1 METFKKNSVL
11 IVDDELLNLKM
22 LRGILHDDYTVFTA
36 KDGPSA
42 IEMAI
47 ANTPDLILL
56 DIVMPGMDGYEVL
69 DCLKSHSVTRK
80 IPVIFITGLDSVAE
94 EEKGLSMDAADYIG
108 KPFSP
113 GIVALRV
120 RNQIQIT
127 NQIRTIE
134 KLSYLDQ
141 LTSIPNRRS
150 LDQHLL
156 SEWGRAIRDQIPLSL
171 LMIDVDKFK
180 LYNDTYGHLQGDIVL
195 RTVAGTILQT
205 LQRAGDFAAR
215 YGGEEFCVL
224 LPGADLIGA
233 MKVADQVRE
242 AVSSLTIPSENGTS
256 SKVTISVGVHSLIPR
271 VTDTIPDLIDKADHA
286 LYVAKEAGRNCVRE
300 YPGDPE

>member
-1 METFKKNSVL
+1 MEEQNKNSIL

-22 LRGILHDDYTVFTA
+22 LRSILHEDYTVFTA
-36 KDGPSA
+36 KDGLSA
-42 IEMAI
+42 IEMATT
-47 ANTPDLILL
+47 NNPDLILL
-56 DIVMPGMDGYEVL
+56 DIIMPGMDGYEVL
-69 DCLKSHSVTRK
+69 ANLKGNNNTRS
-80 IPVIFITGLDSVAE
+80 IPVIFITGLDSAAE

-108 KPFSP
+108 KPFTP
-113 GIVALRV
+113 NIVLLRV
-120 RNQIQIT
+120 RNQIQII

-141 LTSIPNRRS
+141 LTQIPNRRS
-150 LDQHLL
+150 LDQHIL
-156 SEWGRAIRDQIPLSL
+156 SEWGRAIRDSIPLSL

-224 LPGADLIGA
+224 LPGADIFGA
-233 MKVADQVRE
+233 MKVAEQIRE
-242 AVSSLTIPSENGTS
+242 AVSLLAIPCENGTPS
-256 SKVTISVGVHSLIPR
+256 RVTISVGVHSLTPR
-271 VTDTIPDLIDKADHA
+271 VTDTIPSLIDKADHA
-286 LYVAKEAGRNCVRE
+286 LYIAKEAGRNCVRE
-300 YPGDPE
+300 YPL